1 MDNKCNVS
9 FQSKYA
15 KRNGDV
21 IDIDTFLEGNN
32 DNTQLF
38 CIPSGHELIPVRCT
52 KRHPHFRHK
61 HASDLTGTPMT
72 QWHIEW
78 QSNFPVTEKPFNKKP
93 GQSRDRRAD
102 IVLPEFSHIIEIQH
116 SKIDREDVEQ
126 RMNDYKCHNHGV
138 KWIIDAQDSISV
150 KRMGERLILEF
161 KNNHWLYENFRS
173 CEYVYYDINGLIF
186 RVNPSLIK
194 HAQIDVLEPK
204 TKAEFIEALKANNTL
219 WNVDPPQCYLHL
231 KQQGAGSGKTYG
243 MMQLINRDP
252 ETCHYKYIV
261 FLTKQHSAVAVMY
274 NEFKEQYENDML
286 DNIEDVELTY
296 DPKKYIITFRNKMT
310 NVEVHAIFATVDS
323 FTHALGESPKS
334 ARDKFIGI
342 VESIK
347 NGTIKTTSTGTMTYA
362 NVNPVLNKEMLI
374 MIDETQ
380 DLKELYGEAFLQ
392 IVKSKYANLCVV
404 GDRLQSLAHI
414 DNALTYLHNVESF
427 GLKVIKPQSSN
438 TVRRFSDPKLIKFV
452 NDMIPF
458 EKYELPPMEPHRVLE
473 SKNDCLTI
481 FQGKTVYAN
490 SNPDSDEVTDAIT
503 EIMNIYTREVEEN
516 NRVPEDFLI
525 VTPTTSKNPI
535 MESLELALNM
545 FWKKTME
552 SELYIQNVKS
562 KHEYWKDINTSD
574 YNRYAIFHKS
584 QEGSSINTKE
594 SEYATRMVSIH
605 SSKGDGRKVVF
616 VIGVTESSLRLF
628 SQVSNNLVYD
638 SLLHVAITRQK
649 ETLYFRLEPNGDDV
663 HNKIMKTGLETLT
676 SSTEFN
682 FLKNRFKQSDIT
694 RNICDFSYDDIYA
707 KIIAGNPP
715 PKLPNESESKLLID
729 MGDHHIRYASIFMNV
744 MVHSC
749 NYSQKLKE
757 VKKQFYAILK
767 GLTEA
772 KIETVDSWKEYLRL
786 LNKNKIKPKKDNEKV
801 IKYIPILQYP
811 DGRDNLDYNKYY
823 RIIERIIKCII
834 KKLKDFGDSELDYF
848 CPIESIVLY
857 YMLESVQNGKYQQI
871 SISNLYN
878 IIDTYTK
885 VYKESP
891 GHDKCDCNN
900 TFKCVNNLSET
911 QKKHQEYLCNHYER
925 LNHIT
930 VLLDRFNNTHKGIN
944 WLYSHPVNIGEND
957 DFKVGGRYTM
967 IGYNAKNVYVITIKP
982 QLNDLNY
989 NEFIIDSIIDT
1000 YLVMNTSKVVMDKN
1014 VESENYKKFKGKEVL
1029 CCVLSMN
1036 MDDIFIVNWT
1046 SAIKDKTGYIRK
1058 VLYEMMNTRFG
1069 NMHLQYY
1076 NTFKNI
1082 VELNS
1087 DNTPESIVEM
1097 CNSKLD
1103 EANNPPIYLK
1113 KFFNK
1118 IEGDIDECNS
1128 LEEKKEI
1135 IDKYGKKENFMN
1147 LIDKLLNKSI
1157 KTFLGLRD

>member
-15 KRNGDV
+15 KKNGDL
-21 IDIDTFLEGNN
+21 IDIYTFLEGNN
-32 DNTQLF
+32 DNTHLF

-61 HASDLTGTPMT
+61 HDSDLTGTPMT
-72 QWHIEW
+72 QWHSEW
-78 QSNFPVTEKPFNKKP
+78 QSNFPVTEIPFPKKP
-93 GQSRDRRAD
+93 GQSKDRRAD
-102 IVLPEFSHIIEIQH
+102 VVLPDFSHIIEIQH
-116 SKIDREDVEQ
+116 SKIDREDVDQ
-126 RMNDYKCHNHGV
+126 RMKDYKCHNHGV
-138 KWIIDAQDSISV
+138 KWIIDAQDSIIV

-161 KNNHWLYENFRS
+161 SKNTWLYENFRG

-186 RVNPSLIK
+186 RVNPSIIK

-274 NEFKEQYENDML
+274 NEFKEQYENDRL

-310 NVEVHAIFATVDS
+310 NVEVQAIFATVDS

-342 VESIK
+342 VQSIK
-347 NGTIKTTSTGTMTYA
+347 NGTIKTTSTGTMKYA
-362 NVNPVLNKEMLI
+362 NVNPILNKEMLI

-380 DLKELYGEAFLQ
+380 DLTELYGEAFLE

-404 GDRLQSLAHI
+404 GDRLQSLAHM
-414 DNALTYLHNVESF
+414 DNALTYLHKVEGF
-427 GLKVIKPQSSN
+427 GLKVIKPKSSN

-458 EKYELPPMEPHRVLE
+458 ETYDLPPMEPHKLVE
-473 SKNDCLTI
+473 SRDDCLTI
-481 FQGKTVYAN
+481 FQAKTVYAN

-503 EIMNIYTREVEEN
+503 EIMNLYTKEVEEN
-516 NRVPEDFLI
+516 NRIPEDFLI
-525 VTPTTSKNPI
+525 VTPITSKNPL

-545 FWKKTME
+545 YWKKTME
-552 SELYIQNVKS
+552 SDSYILKVKS
-562 KHEYWKDINTSD
+562 KHEYWKDINTSE
-574 YNRYAIFHKS
+574 YTRYAIFHKS

-594 SEYATRMVSIH
+594 SEHATRMVSIH

-616 VIGVTESSLRLF
+616 VIGLSESSLRLF

-649 ETLYFRLEPNGDDV
+649 EKLYFRLEPNGDDV
-663 HNKIMKTGLETLT
+663 HNKIVKTGI
-676 SSTEFN
+676 SQVISNTEFN
-682 FLKNRFKQSDIT
+682 FLKNRFNTTNIT
-694 RNICDFSYDDIYA
+694 RNLCTFSYDDIYA
-707 KIIAGNPP
+707 KIIAINPP
-715 PKLPNESESKLLID
+715 PKLPNESDSKLLID
-729 MGDHHIRYASIFMNV
+729 MGDHHIRYASIAMNV

-749 NYSQKLKE
+749 NYSLKLKE
-757 VKKQFYAILK
+757 VKKQFYAIFK
-767 GLTEA
+767 ELTEA
-772 KIETVDSWKEYLRL
+772 KIETVNSWKEYLTL
-786 LNKNKIKPKKDNEKV
+786 LNKNKIKPTNDNEKV

-823 RIIERIIKCII
+823 IIIERIIKCIM
-834 KKLKDFGDSELDYF
+834 KKLNGLGREDLDYF

-857 YMLESVQNGKYQQI
+857 YMIESVQNGKYQKI
-871 SISNLYN
+871 NIGNLYT
-878 IIDTYTK
+878 IIDTYSK
-885 VYKESP
+885 VFKESP
-891 GHDKCDCNN
+891 GHDNCDCNN
-900 TFKCVNNLSET
+900 TFKSVNNLSES

-925 LNHIT
+925 LQHIT
-930 VLLDRFNNTHKGIN
+930 VLLDRFNTTYKGIN
-944 WLYSHPVNIGEND
+944 WLYSHPVNIGENK
-957 DFKVGGRYTM
+957 DFKIENYYNM
-967 IGYNAKNVYVITIKP
+967 IGYNDTNVYIVTIKP

-989 NEFIIDSIIDT
+989 NEFIVDSIVDT
-1000 YLVMNTSKVVMDKN
+1000 YLIMNTPKLESGTDIESK
-1014 VESENYKKFKGKEVL
+1014 NYKKFNGKRVL
-1029 CCVLSMN
+1029 SCVLSMN
-1036 MDDIFIVNWT
+1036 KDDIFTVDWT
-1046 SAIKDKTGYIRK
+1046 SSVKDNAIYIRG
-1058 VLYEMMNTRFG
+1058 LMSDMMIKHFG

-1076 NTFKNI
+1076 NTFNNI
-1082 VELNS
+1082 VDLNS

-1097 CNSKLD
+1097 CNNKLND
-1103 EANNPPIYLK
+1103 ANNPPLYLE

-1118 IEGDIDECNS
+1118 IEGDIDECNL

-1135 IDKYGKKENFMN
+1135 IDKYSKKNKFLNLMN
-1147 LIDKLLNKSI
+1147 NMLNKSI
-1157 KTFLGLRD
+1157 KTFLGIRE